1 MAKEKLTNTE
11 AVTQYIQKLEASLA
25 QLAQNVREAILAS
38 DSEVGEHIKWNSTA
52 FYYTGDMKAFDPK
65 EYKRDIAVYNIR
77 KNNQLLLVFP
87 TGATI
92 NDTTGILEG
101 SYTDGRRMVTI
112 KDMHDFEN
120 KKEGLQ
126 TVIKQWLNQIEK

>member
-1 MAKEKLTNTE
+1 MAKVKQTDTE
-11 AVTQYIQKLEASLA
+11 AVNEYIQKLDTSLV
-25 QLAQNVREAILAS
+25 QLAQNVREAILVAN
-38 DSEVGEHIKWNSTA
+38 SEVGEQIKWNSPA
-52 FYYTGDMKAFDPK
+52 FYYKGEMKAFDPK
-65 EYKRDIAVYNIR
+65 EYKRDIVVYNIR
-77 KNNQLLLVFP
+77 KNNQILLVFP

-120 KKEGLQ
+120 KKEALQ
-126 TVIKQWLNQIEK
+126 MVIKQWLNQIEK